1 MNSFIYIQITT
12 NGDEMMQSIKPTLLI
27 LLLICSLSVA
37 HAEPITLVAI
47 GDSLTQGDGDLE
59 VGGGYPARLATRL
72 NDSHPGSVVKNLGQS
87 GWTSDDLI
95 NTQLEPALGL
105 LNSAPTGHTKIAIVW
120 IGSNDLFGLYNYV
133 CDEEY
138 RNKFSACEG
147 DGLRI
152 FSDNIQRI
160 LSALKGTGA
169 RLYIALLDDQSKR
182 PVMTDQEKRTSSFD
196 KISQDDV
203 ARMSVQ
209 TGKYNHVIQQMAE
222 SLGATTVDFSNAT
235 LFTDPAT
242 LDSDGNHPN
251 SKGYDSIADI
261 WYRAI
266 ITP

>member
-1 MNSFIYIQITT
+1 MRSA
-12 NGDEMMQSIKPTLLI
+12 TLPLVF
-27 LLLICSLSVA
+27 LLLICSLAVA
-37 HAEPITLVAI
+37 NAEPITLVAL
-47 GDSLTQGDGDLE
+47 GDSLTKGDGDLE

-72 NDSHPGSVVKNLGQS
+72 RGEYPGSVVKNLGQS

-95 NTQLEPALGL
+95 KTQLEPALDL
-105 LNSAPTGHTKIAIVW
+105 LNSAPAGHKKIAIIW

-138 RNKFSACEG
+138 RNDFSACEG

-152 FSDNIQRI
+152 FSDNIQQI

-182 PVMTDQEKRTSSFD
+182 PVMTDQEKLTSSFD
-196 KISQDDV
+196 KISLDDV

-209 TGKYNHVIQQMAE
+209 TGKYNEVIQQTAE
-222 SLGATTVDFSNAT
+222 NLGATTVDFSNAT

-251 SKGYDSIADI
+251 GNGYDTIADV

-266 ITP
+266 TAQ